1 MTQTD
6 VFVCFLLEAIPT
18 KTKQRHTKKQQHPL
32 YTWVVYRLGD
42 LHELNAQ
49 KGLLGW
55 NL

>member
-6 VFVCFLLEAIPT
+6 VFVFFFWKQFRQ

-32 YTWVVYRLGD
+32 CTWVAYRLGD
-42 LHELNAQ
+42 LHELNVQ